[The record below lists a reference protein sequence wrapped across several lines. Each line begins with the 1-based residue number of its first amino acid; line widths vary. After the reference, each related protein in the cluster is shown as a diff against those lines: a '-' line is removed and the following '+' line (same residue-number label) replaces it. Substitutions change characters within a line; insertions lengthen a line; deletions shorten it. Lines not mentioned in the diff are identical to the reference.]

1 MRRSSVLSLPL
12 QLVFPGSSLDGNGK
26 EKSDFCSVSFDF
38 LNLLVSTIFEIAGTA
53 HFLVITDNRWSH
65 CKGITFY
72 NAIRDDISTKKL
84 KRKN

>member
-1 MRRSSVLSLPL
+1 LSLPL

-53 HFLVITDNRWSH
+53 HFESSLIIDGATVKVSHFIMTIKTFVIMKNNVFSN
-65 CKGITFY
+65 
-72 NAIRDDISTKKL
+72 NA
-84 KRKN
+84 